1 MPTYASD
8 AGMLQYLPMTIS
20 VLLLGGECTGK
31 TSLATAVAE
40 DQRARGRSVL
50 VVSEALRDFVDS
62 TGRTPHRDEQE
73 AVWRRQCDS
82 LTHALDTAR
91 AGGVD
96 LVVCD
101 PAPLM
106 TAVYSVQ
113 YFADD
118 SLLDQALAVTESADL
133 LIWCLPDLPW
143 HPDGFHRDGPEARD
157 VTHELLASRVVPRL
171 DKQLLHIAA
180 GSLQQRVTEVR
191 PVIEMLLA

>member
-1 MPTYASD
+1 
-8 AGMLQYLPMTIS
+8 MLQYLSMTVS

-73 AVWRRQCDS
+73 AVWRSQCDS
-82 LTHALDTAR
+82 LTNALDTAR

-106 TAVYSVQ
+106 TAVYSIQ

-118 SLLDQALAVTESADL
+118 SLLDPALAATESADL
-133 LIWCLPDLPW
+133 LIWCQPDLPW
-143 HPDGFHRDGPEARD
+143 QPDGLHRDGPEARHA
-157 VTHELLASRVVPRL
+157 THELLSSLAVPQL
-171 DKQLLHIAA
+171 DEQLLHIAA
-180 GSLQQRVTEVR
+180 GSLQQRVTDVQ
-191 PVIEMLLA
+191 PMIEMLLA

>member
-1 MPTYASD
+1 MPTYASE
-8 AGMLQYLPMTIS
+8 AGMLQYLSMTVS

-82 LTHALDTAR
+82 LTDALDTAR

-113 YFADD
+113 HFADH
-118 SLLDQALAVTESADL
+118 SLLDHALAATETANL
-133 LIWCLPDLPW
+133 LVWCLPDLPW
-143 HPDGFHRDGPEARD
+143 QPDGLHRDGPEARD
-157 VTHELLASRVVPRL
+157 ATHELLASRVVPL
-171 DKQLLHIAA
+171 LNEQLLHIAA
-180 GSLQQRVTEVR
+180 GSLPQRVAPVR
-191 PVIEMLLA
+191 PAIEMLLA